1 MSEHGH
7 DRGNMFPHD
16 GEHGRSCT
24 GYGCDC
30 DEQNYG
36 SRGGRRNNPDPE
48 SAGKFWV
55 FYIIAILVG
64 TIVNE
69 LLGAIM
75 IGGLIFWLWAKDA

>member
-1 MSEHGH
+1 MSEHGY

-30 DEQNYG
+30 DERNYG
-36 SRGGRRNNPDPE
+36 SRGRRKSSSGSE
-48 SAGKFWV
+48 SAGKYWL

-64 TIVNE
+64 TIINE

-75 IGGLIFWLWAKDA
+75 IGGMIFYLLAKDL